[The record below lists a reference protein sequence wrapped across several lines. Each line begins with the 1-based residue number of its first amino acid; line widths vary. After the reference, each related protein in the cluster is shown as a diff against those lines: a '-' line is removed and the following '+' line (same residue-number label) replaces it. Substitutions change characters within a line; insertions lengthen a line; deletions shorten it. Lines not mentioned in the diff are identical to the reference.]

1 MKGRGEA
8 MKAYCQMIKRWDMI
22 ITFLLILASLL
33 PVAIF
38 TYVHAGKIDE
48 NTIIVAVISVDH
60 EVVDRIVLTDRVGI
74 DVFDLTPSEH
84 DRNTIE
90 VRDDRIRMKS
100 ATCSDQVCVNFGF
113 ISKPGETIV
122 CLPHKVLI
130 EIQTIDGGT
139 DDLIISS

>member
-1 MKGRGEA
+1 

-60 EVVDRIVLTDRVGI
+60 EVVDRIVLTDRVGV
-74 DVFDLTPSEH
+74 DVFDLTPSED

>member
-1 MKGRGEA
+1 

-100 ATCSDQVCVNFGF
+100 VTCSDQVCVNFGF

>member
-1 MKGRGEA
+1 

>member
-1 MKGRGEA
+1 

-100 ATCSDQVCVNFGF
+100 ATCLDQVCVNFGF